1 MHTTKGEHMK
11 PCLKCI
17 YLQKQRTKHTVILMC
32 AVSEKPCVK
41 SLTPEGTCE
50 QFKETQPK
58 EKKK

>member
-1 MHTTKGEHMK
+1 MK

-41 SLTPEGTCE
+41 SLAPEGTCE
-50 QFKETQPK
+50 QFKEAQPK